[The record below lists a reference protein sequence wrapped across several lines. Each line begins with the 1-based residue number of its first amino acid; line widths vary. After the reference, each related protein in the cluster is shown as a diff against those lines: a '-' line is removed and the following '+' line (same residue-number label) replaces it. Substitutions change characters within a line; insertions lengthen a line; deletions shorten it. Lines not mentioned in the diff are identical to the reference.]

1 MDDPTIEAILTRCE
15 VSLKDPGEVDLARL
29 GFWRV
34 TTAAKQDPL
43 LADRHADRIA
53 TIDRMAFERWP
64 LVKVSVVPGTILAV
78 TATLVGLGLVAA
90 AYYLDAP
97 WNGLA
102 VLAGTGVLLGT
113 THGLGHLVVGRL
125 VGIRFTHWFVASMQ
139 RPQPGVK
146 IDYASYL
153 HTPARSRAWMHAS
166 GAMVT
171 KTIPFLML
179 GPALAADAPWW
190 TWAALLGLGVFQL
203 ITDALWSTKTSDWM
217 KFRREMKLARG

>member
-15 VSLKDPGEVDLARL
+15 VALEDPGQVDLTRL

-34 TTAAKQDPL
+34 AAAAKKDPS

-53 TIDRMAFERWP
+53 SIDRVAFERWP
-64 LVKVSVVPGTILAV
+64 LVRVPIVPGTILAV
-78 TATLVGLGLVAA
+78 GGALVGLGLAAA
-90 AYYLDAP
+90 AYYVDSP

-102 VLAGTGVLLGT
+102 VLVATGVLLGT
-113 THGLGHLVVGRL
+113 THGLGHLVVGRS